1 MRLPTPF
8 FDVFCLLMG
17 IFLLYNQMLAAYFN
31 ESAEKT
37 LPQVDLASIEKMSS
51 AGVTRFEAVT
61 ITIKSQGHGADDVAY
76 FVNEQKIDF
85 SELPQQLK
93 TFSPGKVTLR
103 VDKDIPHG
111 LVLEVISMC
120 QSSGIENVS
129 FTYKSHGSSKSS
141 SRGTAF

>member
-1 MRLPTPF
+1 MKLPTPF

-31 ESAEKT
+31 ESPEKT
-37 LPQVDLASIEKMSS
+37 LPQVDLASIEKKSS

-61 ITIKSQGHGADDVAY
+61 ITMKSQSNGADDVAY
-76 FVNEQKIDF
+76 FVNKKKIEF
-85 SELPQQLK
+85 SELPRQLK
-93 TFSPGKVTLR
+93 TLAPGKVTLR

-120 QSSGIENVS
+120 QSSGIANIS
-129 FTYKSHGSSKSS
+129 FSYKSQRSSKSS
-141 SRGTAF
+141 SRDTAF